1 MAENSEIR
9 SNDACLFFRFIPEC
23 QMDHSSNLELR
34 NGYLVRSINFRNCS
48 RVRIR
53 SFNFGTILR
62 RHQSS
67 SLEAPPH
74 RFRELFPA
82 GTLKPRARIMLDGP
96 KPVAERKI
104 TRIDLFFKGP
114 VTRQQPTP
122 HSRMIRYFAI
132 MEQSRLVS

>member
-1 MAENSEIR
+1 MELQRQVVIELERMERMPDQIDQLPELLAVAYPCLQLRKEVEPAPVFIAE
-9 SNDACLFFRFIPEC
+9 
-23 QMDHSSNLELR
+23 
-34 NGYLVRSINFRNCS
+34 LVKTRA
-48 RVRIR
+48 VRQQF
-53 SFNFGTILR
+53 SGTVKD
-62 RHQSS
+62 
-67 SLEAPPH
+67 APPH

-122 HSRMIRYFAI
+122 HRGVIRYFAI
-132 MEQSRLVS
+132 MEQSRLVP